1 MDLGLKSKNALIS
14 SGSFGVGIAIAKTL
28 AEEGCNVAI
37 GARGIERLE
46 RAAAELRTF
55 GAKPEEIGSLA
66 ACLMS
71 ERSSYMTGA
80 AVESCGG
87 ATKYI

>member
-46 RAAAELRTF
+46 RATAELRRF

-87 ATKYI
+87 ATK

>member
-66 ACLMS
+66 ACHVRTPLGH
-71 ERSSYMTGA
+71 ETGA
-80 AVESCGG
+80 AAESCGG
-87 ATKYI
+87 ATK